1 VKYLDNTSSHSQRT
15 ASKTFK
21 DSAGDPSNTQAD
33 DNRKVFPRSATAT
46 PVDVKSTPIKPNHT
60 FSAPRAQSSYTGSS
74 ANKVFYLDDTSTQPS
89 AKVIYLDDTS
99 PRSSADVIYL
109 DDTSLSSS
117 AYVPCSPAKGTYLDV
132 RPPRSSADI
141 VYLDG
146 TSPRS
151 SARVI
156 YLNNTSNIQ
165 RKKSMGKSTG
175 SANSTT
181 AGATTN

>member
-1 VKYLDNTSSHSQRT
+1 M
-15 ASKTFK
+15 
-21 DSAGDPSNTQAD
+21 
-33 DNRKVFPRSATAT
+33 VFLSSATAT

-74 ANKVFYLDDTSTQPS
+74 AKVF
-89 AKVIYLDDTS
+89 YLDDTS

-109 DDTSLSSS
+109 EHTSPRSS
-117 AYVPCSPAKGTYLDV
+117 AYVPCPPAKGTCLDV